1 LGGGWVI
8 SEKIL
13 AQQKLLKNI
22 VPWEKNNERELS
34 AIFILSVDIK
44 RILAQAI
51 AYQKDHAQP
60 KGKKKI
66 SCARKLP
73 SPLVNIMVRH

>member
-22 VPWEKNNERELS
+22 VPWEKNNEQELS
-34 AIFILSVDIK
+34 AIIILSVDIK
-44 RILAQAI
+44 KII
-51 AYQKDHAQP
+51 A
-60 KGKKKI
+60 
-66 SCARKLP
+66 
-73 SPLVNIMVRH
+73 